1 MCEPGWTGSECS
13 RRHAHVAMDLMLVG
27 ISDRLFL
34 MGMQLRL
41 RTAVGQVLNRPTYV
55 VEIDNFADISGLPDT
70 LAQRRHWSEA
80 DRMVREQEPRIEMQF
95 PVAEDNRETG
105 ATVSGNAHQQ
115 RQLVEDKLVVRI
127 RVLMSTERD
136 AIRGAQVLVD
146 SLSSGTLLLLLR
158 SKELAR
164 EVSFLEPPRAY
175 DALGRAICDNV
186 LYQCPQKGTGDL
198 TMDDSGSNI
207 GFQHWALVGW
217 ACLSL
222 GLSVAAVFLCVHA
235 KASGYHIDKWMIAAV
250 FHVTCLA
257 RGLYRSASQCFNSR
271 TDPHAA
277 AKLRSHLAEQRLDRQ
292 QDDVHSAM
300 TLQNLRFEKEQSSL
314 GLIGHRSAEST
325 VKFTQFSRRDPAL
338 GFHPVKPIQMR
349 EATPPAESSLKMPEY
364 EDENRIE
371 EFLRNQH
378 KRQRHPAVQKV
389 RVRDSNHIE
398 GGGEVNVDPVSLDRL
413 IAPRLP
419 THPNPDEDVK
429 IEGSGSPLRWAD
441 QRKAQDETYFPHK
454 YSLASAA
461 HSTSPMPPL
470 MSGKSSGM
478 FSSRYSTPESKLSKV
493 MSRRSASP
501 VACESCYEHAFNV
514 HTFCNA

>member
-1 MCEPGWTGSECS
+1 M
-13 RRHAHVAMDLMLVG
+13 G

-175 DALGRAICDNV
+175 GRIGVAPFVTNV
-186 LYQCPQKGTGDL
+186 LYECPQEGTGDL

-235 KASGYHIDKWMIAAV
+235 NSERISHRQVDDCGGISCHLSCSRSIIAAHHNV
-250 FHVTCLA
+250 LIPA
-257 RGLYRSASQCFNSR
+257 RIP
-271 TDPHAA
+271 T
-277 AKLRSHLAEQRLDRQ
+277 
-292 QDDVHSAM
+292 
-300 TLQNLRFEKEQSSL
+300 
-314 GLIGHRSAEST
+314 
-325 VKFTQFSRRDPAL
+325 
-338 GFHPVKPIQMR
+338 
-349 EATPPAESSLKMPEY
+349 
-364 EDENRIE
+364 
-371 EFLRNQH
+371 
-378 KRQRHPAVQKV
+378 
-389 RVRDSNHIE
+389 
-398 GGGEVNVDPVSLDRL
+398 
-413 IAPRLP
+413 RLP
-419 THPNPDEDVK
+419 NCARIWQSK
-429 IEGSGSPLRWAD
+429 GSTGSKMTCILP
-441 QRKAQDETYFPHK
+441 
-454 YSLASAA
+454 
-461 HSTSPMPPL
+461 
-470 MSGKSSGM
+470 
-478 FSSRYSTPESKLSKV
+478 
-493 MSRRSASP
+493 
-501 VACESCYEHAFNV
+501 
-514 HTFCNA
+514 